1 MKTDLEDSVMM
12 NEQATQ
18 ATYGSGADNSFSA
31 ASNFLFNAGR
41 DVANYYEGKT
51 DLFTMGRDI
60 LGNTR
65 DGAFA
70 IFGAAGDRM
79 TARFDPRNTFNNALL
94 NGY

>member
-1 MKTDLEDSVMM
+1 M
-12 NEQATQ
+12 NELRADATQ
-18 ATYGSGADNSFSA
+18 GSTADVRVAAT
-31 ASNFLFNAGR
+31 NFLFNAGNN
-41 DVANYYEGKT
+41 VGNYYEGKT

-79 TARFDPRNTFNNALL
+79 TARFDLRNTFNNALL
-94 NGY
+94 NG